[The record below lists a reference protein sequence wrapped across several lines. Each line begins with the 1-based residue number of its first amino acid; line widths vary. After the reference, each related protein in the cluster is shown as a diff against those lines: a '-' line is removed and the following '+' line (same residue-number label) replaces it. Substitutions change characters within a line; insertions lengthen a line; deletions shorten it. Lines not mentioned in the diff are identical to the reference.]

1 MYERNAIVLERYF
14 DNMFGYN
21 MKNNI
26 KTNFNDYCELIK
38 NLEEYKEISEEE
50 EIVSQEYDK
59 IANSIR
65 EIQKNQ
71 EILETKNRKV
81 LEERLNIFKNIDD
94 NPEQM
99 QRKLD
104 SINKNIQEINEQIN
118 VNSKKYV
125 DTITEFNEKTS
136 IRITCE
142 RNKRRIETNYNKV
155 LNSTLDDFQDI
166 GINFVKEAK
175 QFIEEDTSNIEEE
188 LILKIE
194 KNGEKE
200 KIPFNNDVV
209 TKAIA
214 LSIDI
219 QKRETDILYNIYEK
233 TNKLFAEIKNNDI
246 KVEKHNKA
254 IKDAK
259 CKLDFINSIKDYL
272 IQFLDN
278 ERITAVNGEKEH
290 SKLMEEAC
298 KNLEEDLVQINNL
311 YTLLLKEI
319 SKKASKKSY
328 TDLYNIGYLGKLEEK
343 SNQYNEELK
352 KLKLPVTVINPN
364 YWRIEGMKKIY
375 DVFYNSVTE
384 VYGRDLSEYNT
395 KKEDEDDFDDEDI
408 EDFDISDEKI
418 ETKQKV
424 EKTKANSTKKT
435 KSEDIT
441 KSEIDRKID
450 MILGFDEKGKIENI
464 DEEDWDEDDFNDD
477 DFEDNDYEE
486 ETNYQEEED
495 DFEDEIEDDEEFDI
509 FGEDDLEEVTN
520 DELEDEEDDDEQNED
535 NDKEDEED
543 DDDEDEEDDEEEDI
557 EQTKDSDEE
566 NDENKKLKKRK
577 HKKNT
582 KKSEDVSF
590 DIWGNKI
597 KEPLDKENS
606 KEDDEDNWENEFI
619 NIDKKSKKDKTKK
632 KKGFFEK
639 FKK

>member
-543 DDDEDEEDDEEEDI
+543 DDDENEEDDEEEDI